1 MPAPPCFSYGDVLSA
16 WLGLVNL
23 LGMETMMEKA
33 THGHECLRE
42 FLIRFRCSPSLS
54 DPGAA
59 EHLND
64 VLEMIR
70 FLTILCNMTF
80 TASMSGEDGVSELA
94 TWIGPADHVGSLGV
108 PEDWEKLKGTI
119 SRNPEHFLRALGV
132 SLGEIKSLKEEVLST
147 AEQVQS
153 LISRVETHIG
163 AIRFEINASVESKAK

>member
-1 MPAPPCFSYGDVLSA
+1 MPLCYSYGDVFSV

-42 FLIRFRCSPSLS
+42 FLVRFRCSPTLS

-70 FLTILCNMTF
+70 FLTVLGNMTF

-94 TWIGPADHVGSLGV
+94 TWIGPVDQARSLGV

-119 SRNPEHFLRALGV
+119 RRNPDHFLRVIGI
-132 SLGEIKSLKEEVLST
+132 SLVEIKSLKEEVL
-147 AEQVQS
+147 ANAQQVQD
-153 LISRVETHIG
+153 LISRVEDHIG
-163 AIRFEINASVESKAK
+163 AIRFEINAIVES